1 MCTKINLLLNS
12 MSDTD
17 RVLLKLK
24 MKRYFAQYEYLQNEL
39 VETEYLF
46 DIYNKDFLKECYGST
61 NTETNTET
69 NEKKESAEIKEKNEM
84 GKSTSESNVSENSE
98 DEIEVQIETNDDI
111 NLKKLYK
118 MLSLKTHPDKNGG
131 DQKMFIEVKQ
141 AYLDKDIFKLILI
154 ANKYN
159 LDVPTD
165 DIIDIELFEKSI
177 VDMQT
182 KISNLKRTVAWHW
195 AQGDETKKEQIKAR
209 LFKK

>member
-1 MCTKINLLLNS
+1 MCLKINLLLNS
-12 MSDTD
+12 MSDID

-46 DIYNKDFLKECYGST
+46 DIYNKDFLKECYASNKGA
-61 NTETNTET
+61 NET
-69 NEKKESAEIKEKNEM
+69 NEKKETKTEM

-141 AYLDKDIFKLILI
+141 AYLDKNIFKLILI

-177 VDMQT
+177 VEMQT

-195 AQGDETKKEQIKAR
+195 AHADDTKKEQIKAR